1 VIRRA
6 GAVALVA
13 ALLFA
18 PAAGAQEP
26 RASLPDI
33 EDEVMCTICGTLLE
47 LSENAQ
53 ADRQRVF
60 IRSLI
65 AQGLTK
71 DQIKDAL
78 VVEYGESVLA
88 TPDDSGFD
96 LTAWLLPIIAAAVG
110 AAGVG
115 YAVYR
120 WRRER
125 PGEPADPPPAGPQ
138 GADAE
143 RLDADLARYDL

>member
-1 VIRRA
+1 MRRRPI
-6 GAVALVA
+6 AL
-13 ALLFA
+13 ALIATLLLA
-18 PAAGAQEP
+18 PTAGAQEP

-47 LSENAQ
+47 LAENAQ
-53 ADRQRVF
+53 ADREREF
-60 IRSLI
+60 IRNLI

-71 DQIKDAL
+71 EQIKDAL

-96 LTAWLLPIIAAAVG
+96 LTAWLLPIIAAGIG

-115 YAVYR
+115 FAVWR

-125 PGEPADPPPAGPQ
+125 PDEPDGPARPAPQ